1 MLCRADE
8 GSIRKEKNFFKEK
21 PPRKRKAKSMEVAV
35 LGATG
40 MVGQRFVER
49 LVNHPFFDLAAVAA
63 SGKSAGKR
71 YGAAAKWFISDEMPS
86 EVKDMIVE
94 EVDPR
99 GIKADI
105 VFSALPS
112 AVARKVE
119 PKFAE
124 AGFIVASNAS
134 AYRMAEDVPLLI
146 PEVNPGHLELIEVQ
160 QDRRGWDGAII
171 TNPNCTTI
179 MAVLSMKPVYDA
191 FDIKE
196 AFVISMQGLSGAGY
210 AGVPSMA
217 IVENVI
223 PYIKGEEEKVEE
235 EGLKI
240 LGCFNGSEIEP
251 ARMKISA
258 SCNRVPVLEG
268 HTEVVFIRAGEEWSV
283 EGVVK
288 AMRDFKALP
297 QEMGL
302 PTAPKNPVV
311 VREEADRPQPRLDR
325 YNQGGMA
332 VVVGRIRK
340 CPVLDFKYIV
350 MGHNTIRGA
359 AGASIL
365 NAELLYKTGTI

>member
-1 MLCRADE
+1 MD
-8 GSIRKEKNFFKEK
+8 
-21 PPRKRKAKSMEVAV
+21 VAV

-49 LVNHPFFDLAAVAA
+49 LVDHPFFELVAVAA
-63 SGKSAGKR
+63 SGRSAGKR
-71 YGAAAKWFISDEMPS
+71 YCEAAKWFIGEEMPA
-86 EVKDMIVE
+86 EVRDMVVK
-94 EVDPR
+94 EVDPSK
-99 GIKADI
+99 IKADI

-119 PKFAE
+119 PEFAE

-146 PEVNPGHLELIEVQ
+146 PEVNPEHLDMIEVQ

-179 MAVLSMKPVYDA
+179 MAVLSMKPIYDS
-191 FDIKE
+191 FGIKE
-196 AFVISMQGLSGAGY
+196 AFVVSMQGLSGAGY

-217 IVENVI
+217 IVDNVI

-240 LGCFNGSEIEP
+240 LGSFNGSEIEP
-251 ARMKISA
+251 AEIRISA

-268 HTEVVFIRAGEEWSV
+268 HTEAVFIKAANEWGL
-283 EGVVK
+283 EGVIE
-288 AMRDFKALP
+288 ALREFKALP
-297 QEMGL
+297 QELGL
-302 PTAPKNPVV
+302 PTAPENPVV
-311 VREEADRPQPRLDR
+311 VREEPDRPQPRLDR

-332 VVVGRIRK
+332 VAVGRIRR

-365 NAELLYKTGTI
+365 NAELLKETRKL

>member
-1 MLCRADE
+1 MD
-8 GSIRKEKNFFKEK
+8 
-21 PPRKRKAKSMEVAV
+21 VAV

-49 LVNHPFFDLAAVAA
+49 LVDHPFFELVDVAA
-63 SGKSAGKR
+63 SGRSAGKR
-71 YGAAAKWFISDEMPS
+71 YSEAAKWFIGDEMPPQVRDMV
-86 EVKDMIVE
+86 VK
-94 EVDPR
+94 EVDPAE
-99 GIKADI
+99 IKADI

-119 PKFAE
+119 PMFAE

-134 AYRMAEDVPLLI
+134 AYRMAGDVPLLI
-146 PEVNPGHLELIEVQ
+146 PEVNPEHLGLIEVQ

-179 MAVLSMKPVYDA
+179 MAVLSMKPIYDS
-191 FDIKE
+191 FGIKE
-196 AFVISMQGLSGAGY
+196 AFVVSMQGLSGAGY

-217 IVENVI
+217 IVDNVI

-240 LGCFNGSEIEP
+240 LGRFTGSEIEP
-251 ARMKISA
+251 ADMRVSA

-268 HTEVVFIRAGEEWSV
+268 HTEAVFIKASGEWDLDRVV
-283 EGVVK
+283 E
-288 AMRDFKALP
+288 AMERFRALP
-297 QEMGL
+297 QELNL

-311 VREEADRPQPRLDR
+311 VRREPDRPQPRLDR

-332 VVVGRIRK
+332 VVVGRMRE

-365 NAELLYKTGTI
+365 NAELLVKTKKL